1 MSVRLRRTSGRALTT
16 LISLVGLLATTVGV
30 TAAAPVSATIPPYGT
45 DPVIVRHSP
54 QPPPKAIDLR
64 AGEHRNFDR
73 VVIDLRG
80 KIPGYDVRYVRRL
93 VYDGSGDPV
102 PLRGRRFIAVALNPA
117 SAHDR
122 NGNNL
127 YVGPRLQQLQMPS
140 LRGVAFT
147 GDFEGVVSFG
157 LSLSHRAPFRVFTLS
172 APSRIVIDVRH

>member
-16 LISLVGLLATTVGV
+16 LISLIGLLAATVGV
-30 TAAAPVSATIPPYGT
+30 TAAAPLRVTIPPYGT
-45 DPVIVRHSP
+45 DPVVVRHSP
-54 QPPPKAIDLR
+54 QPPPKAINLR
-64 AGEHRNFDR
+64 PGEHRNFDR

-102 PLRGRRFIAVALNPA
+102 PLRGRRFIAVALMPA
-117 SAHDR
+117 NAHDR

-127 YVGPRLQQLQMPS
+127 YVGPRLQQLQMPT

-172 APSRIVIDVRH
+172 APSRIVIDLRH